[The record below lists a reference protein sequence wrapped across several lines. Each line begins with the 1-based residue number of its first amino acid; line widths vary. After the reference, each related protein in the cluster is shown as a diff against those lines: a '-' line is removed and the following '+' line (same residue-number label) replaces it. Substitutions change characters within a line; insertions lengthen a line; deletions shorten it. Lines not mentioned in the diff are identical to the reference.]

1 MAPLKGTASQI
12 NETNE
17 ANEAISTKIG
27 NNTVTRGGNC
37 PDKYQHLT
45 FLAGIVVKPLL
56 CIHKVVGLT
65 PDYEVYFKST
75 SPPFP
80 FIDLWAVM
88 KLPEQSGQHFIYG
101 TIAH

>member
-1 MAPLKGTASQI
+1 MALLKGTASQI
-12 NETNE
+12 NE
-17 ANEAISTKIG
+17 ANEAISTNIG

-56 CIHKVVGLT
+56 WVHKVVGLT

-75 SPPFP
+75 SPLSP
-80 FIDLWAVM
+80 L
-88 KLPEQSGQHFIYG
+88 
-101 TIAH
+101 